1 MDFFISKI
9 WKKLKNISRIVKMW
23 EFSLRKYFLAE
34 RKKFKDEVLV
44 KHKIIIGKTERI
56 LISIYHPSPVNPLG
70 FKGNK
75 ELFEELKM
83 ILNNNN
89 ID

>member
-1 MDFFISKI
+1 M
-9 WKKLKNISRIVKMW
+9 KNISRIVKMW

-44 KHKIIIGKTERI
+44 KHKIIIGKAEKI
-56 LISIYHPSPVNPLG
+56 LILIYHPLPVNPLG
-70 FKGNK
+70 FKGNR
-75 ELFEELKM
+75 ELFENLKM
-83 ILNNNN
+83 ILDINN

>member
-1 MDFFISKI
+1 MDFFIRKI
-9 WKKLKNISRIVKMW
+9 WKKLKNISRIVKMQG
-23 EFSLRKYFLAE
+23 FSLRKYFLAE

-56 LISIYHPSPVNPLG
+56 LIPIYHPSAVNPLG